1 MKHFLLFL
9 FCLSS
14 GPLLAQMLL
23 QPIPPDRSLG
33 VISRNEV
40 PGKNPEGLRIQ
51 KTDAPVQVDGLL
63 DEAAWRSAQV
73 AVDFSKQF
81 PVDTG
86 LAEARTEVLLS
97 FDERNLYIGVV
108 CWQDRADYTIPSL
121 KRDFPNGTS
130 DGINILLS
138 PSRDGLNGFFFSLN
152 PLNVQRE
159 ALMDNG
165 TTLSFEWDNRWSSAV
180 TNYDDRWVAE
190 LAIPFKTLRYTV
202 AAGENAWSVNF
213 VRVRLK
219 GWEVSTWRPV
229 PRQYAAN
236 NLAFCHELRW
246 DDPPPKPG
254 ASISLIPYAN
264 ARYEQDFRRD
274 PASLEVTD
282 RPDRANLNFGGDAKI
297 GVTPSLN
304 LDLTINPDYSQ
315 VEVDRQ
321 VANLSRFELFF
332 PERRQF
338 FLENRDLFAMF
349 GFPSTRPFFSRR
361 IGLARNP
368 VTGLN
373 ETVPIFAGAR
383 LSGKL
388 DDNWRVGLLNMQTQ
402 RVRWDSANV
411 LPAANFTVATVQR
424 KVFQRSA
431 ISAIIVNKENFVG
444 DLNEVERGGVQP
456 WNRVAG
462 LEYNLYSADNR
473 WEGEWYYHRSFSPD
487 PRKRGQTLAN
497 FLGYFDRN
505 FNTRFGYVLVDSFYN
520 AEAGFL
526 PRVGYQS
533 MFPAVGLSFYPDKGA
548 INNWSVGLESDMTY
562 SLDFKLTD
570 RDIAGY
576 VTVNLKNQTYLN
588 AVLIN
593 SYTYLFEDFDPTNL
607 YREGTQPLP
616 GGQGY
621 SYNSVRLRFTS
632 SSTYNL
638 QGRVD
643 ARFGQFFNGHAQAVE
658 GELSYRWQP
667 VGTFTMSYSYN
678 RIRLPE
684 PYASADFWI
693 LGPRAEL
700 SFSRSLFASAFLQWN
715 TQANNFNINTRLQWR
730 FAPVSDLFLVYTD
743 NSFAEAVPNTA
754 ARFLSPKNRALV
766 LKVVYWLNV

>member
-1 MKHFLLFL
+1 MKCVLFSL
-9 FCLSS
+9 FALTAV
-14 GPLLAQMLL
+14 PLFAQMNL
-23 QPIPPDRSLG
+23 QPAVPNPTLG
-33 VISRNEV
+33 LLTRYEI
-40 PGKNPEGLRIQ
+40 PGKNPEGLHIRR
-51 KTDAPVQVDGLL
+51 AESPVLLDGLL

-73 AVDFSKQF
+73 GVDFSKQF

-86 LAEARTEVLLS
+86 LAEARTEVLLT
-97 FDERNLYIGVV
+97 FDERNLYIGIV
-108 CWQDRADYTIPSL
+108 CWQDRANYTVPSL

-130 DGINILLS
+130 DCINMLIG
-138 PSRDGLNGFFFSLN
+138 PSRDGLNGFFFSVS
-152 PLNVQRE
+152 PLNAQRE

-165 TTLSFEWDNRWSSAV
+165 ANLAFEWDNRWASVVS
-180 TNYDDRWVAE
+180 NYDDRWVAE
-190 LAIPFKTLRYTV
+190 VAIPFKTLRYTV
-202 AAGENAWSVNF
+202 AEGENIWAVNF
-213 VRVRLK
+213 VRVRVK
-219 GWEVSTWRPV
+219 GWEVSTWKPV

-236 NLAFCHELRW
+236 NLAFCHELHW
-246 DDPPPKPG
+246 DSQPPKPG
-254 ASISLIPYAN
+254 ASISVIPYTN
-264 ARYEQDFRRD
+264 VRYDKDFRRD
-274 PASLEVTD
+274 PATLEVTD
-282 RPDRANLNFGGDAKI
+282 RPDRAKANFGGDAKI
-297 GVTPSLN
+297 GITPSLN
-304 LDLTINPDYSQ
+304 LDLTFNPDFSQ

-368 VTGLN
+368 LTGLN
-373 ETVPIFAGAR
+373 ETVPIQAGAR

-388 DDNWRVGLLNMQTQ
+388 NDDWRIGLLNMQTA
-402 RVRWDSANV
+402 RVNWDSASV

-431 ISAIIVNKENFVG
+431 ISAIVVNKENFTG
-444 DLNEVERGGVQP
+444 DLKEGQKAGIQP

-462 LEYNLYSADNR
+462 LEYNLYSPDNR

-487 PRKRGQTLAN
+487 PRKRGHTLAN

-505 FNTRFGYVLVDSFYN
+505 FNTRVGYILVDSFYN
-520 AEAGFL
+520 SESGFV
-526 PRVGYQS
+526 PRTGYQGF
-533 MFPAVGLSFYPDKGA
+533 FPGMGLSFYPEKSA
-548 INNWSVGLESDMTY
+548 INSWHLGLEGDLTY
-562 SLDFKLTD
+562 SLDFKNTD
-570 RDIAGY
+570 RDVALYG
-576 VTVNLKNQTYLN
+576 TLNFKDQTSLN
-588 AVLIN
+588 AVLVS
-593 SYTYLFEDFDPTNL
+593 SYTYLFSDFDPTNL
-607 YREGTQPLP
+607 YRPGTQPLP
-616 GGQGY
+616 GGRGY
-621 SYNSVRLRFTS
+621 DYNSMRIRFNS

-643 ARFGQFFNGHAQAVE
+643 IRFGQFFNGEAQGVE

-667 VGTFTMSYSYN
+667 VGTFAMGYSYN
-678 RIRLPE
+678 RIRLPG

-700 SFSRSLFASAFLQWN
+700 SFSRSVFASAFLQWN

-766 LKVVYWLNV
+766 LKVVYWLNL

>member
-1 MKHFLLFL
+1 MKHFLL
-9 FCLSS
+9 
-14 GPLLAQMLL
+14 PLLCLAAGTLVAQSAL
-23 QPIPPDRSLG
+23 PDLRTAPLT
-33 VISRNEV
+33 RYEV
-40 PGKNPEGLRIQ
+40 PGLSPEGLRIH
-51 KTDAPVQVDGLL
+51 KAHGAIELDGVL
-63 DEAAWRSAQV
+63 DEAAWQSAQV

-86 LAEARTEVLLS
+86 LAEARTEVLLT
-97 FDERNLYIGVV
+97 FDERFLYIGVV
-108 CWQDRADYTIPSL
+108 CWQDRADYTVPSL

-138 PSRDGLNGFFFSLN
+138 PSRDGLNGFLFSLN

-159 ALMDNG
+159 ALIDNG
-165 TTLSFEWDNRWSSAV
+165 TTLSFEWDNRWASAV
-180 TNYDDRWVAE
+180 TNHDDRWVAE
-190 LAIPFKTLRYTV
+190 IAIPFKTLRYSV
-202 AAGENAWSVNF
+202 ADGENSWQVNF

-219 GWEVSTWRPV
+219 DWEVSTWRPV

-236 NLAFCHELRW
+236 NLAFCHEMRW
-246 DDPPPKPG
+246 QSPPPNPG
-254 ASISLIPYAN
+254 ASISLIPYTT
-264 ARYEQDFRRD
+264 ARYETDYRRD
-274 PASLEVTD
+274 PTTLRVTD
-282 RPDRANLNFGGDAKI
+282 RPDRAGFAAGGDAKI
-297 GVTPSLN
+297 GITPALN
-304 LDLTINPDYSQ
+304 LDLTFNPDFSQ

-321 VANLSRFELFF
+321 VPNLSRFELFF

-373 ETVPIFAGAR
+373 ETVPILAGAR

-388 DDNWRVGLLNMQTQ
+388 NDDWRVGLLNMQTD
-402 RVRWDSANV
+402 RVNWDSSRT

-431 ISAIIVNKENFVG
+431 ISAIVVNKENFVG
-444 DLNEVERGGVQP
+444 KLSEGQKAGIQP

-487 PRKRGQTLAN
+487 PRKRGQTAAM
-497 FLGYFDRN
+497 FLGHFDRD
-505 FNTRFGYVLVDSFYN
+505 FNVRIGSVVVDSFYTS
-520 AEAGFL
+520 ESGFI
-526 PRVGYQS
+526 PRVGFQS
-533 MFPAVGLSFYPDKGA
+533 YFPGGGLTFYPNSGPV
-548 INNWSVGLESDMTY
+548 NNWSFGLNGDLTY
-562 SLDFKLTD
+562 SLAFQETD
-570 RDIAGY
+570 RDLSAY
-576 VTVNLKNQTYLN
+576 LTVNLKDQTFLN
-588 AVLIN
+588 LEIWN

-607 YREGTQPLP
+607 YRPGTQPLP
-616 GGQGY
+616 GQRGY
-621 SYNSVRLRFTS
+621 TYSGAQFRFTS

-638 QGRVD
+638 QGRANV
-643 ARFGQFFNGHAQAVE
+643 RFGQFFNGHGQSVD
-658 GELSYRWQP
+658 GEIGYRWQP

-678 RIRLPE
+678 RVRLPE

-700 SFSRSLFASAFLQWN
+700 SFSRSLFASAFFQWN
-715 TQANNFNINTRLQWR
+715 TQTNNFNINARMQWR

-743 NSFAEAVPNTA
+743 NSFAEAVPNTE
-754 ARFLSPKNRALV
+754 ARFFSPKNRALV

>member
-1 MKHFLLFL
+1 MKIYLLPFLVLATSTL
-9 FCLSS
+9 GAQMSTQN
-14 GPLLAQMLL
+14 PPVDLLA
-23 QPIPPDRSLG
+23 RY
-33 VISRNEV
+33 EV
-40 PGKNPEGLRIQ
+40 PGKSPEGLRVQ
-51 KTDAPVQVDGLL
+51 KTTGHIQVDGLL
-63 DEAAWRSAQV
+63 DEPTWRNAQV

-81 PVDTG
+81 PIDTG
-86 LAEARTEVLLS
+86 LAEARTEVLLT
-97 FDERNLYIGVV
+97 FDERNLYIGIV
-108 CWQDRADYTIPSL
+108 CWQDRADYTIPTL
-121 KRDFPNGTS
+121 KRDFPNGTG

-138 PSRDGLNGFFFSLN
+138 PSRDGLNGFLFSLS

-159 ALMDNG
+159 ALVDNG
-165 TTLSFEWDNRWSSAV
+165 VTLSFEWDNRWTSAV

-190 LAIPFKTLRYTV
+190 LAIPFKTLRYSV
-202 AAGENAWSVNF
+202 AEGENTWAVNF

-219 GWEVSTWRPV
+219 DWEVSTWKPV

-236 NLAFCHELRW
+236 NLAFCHALRW
-246 DDPPPKPG
+246 DSPPPKPG
-254 ASISLIPYAN
+254 ASISVIPYAN
-264 ARYEQDFRRD
+264 ARYETDYRRD
-274 PASLEVTD
+274 PATLEVTD
-282 RPDRANLNFGGDAKI
+282 RPKQTGLAFGGDAKI
-297 GVTPSLN
+297 GITPALN
-304 LDLTINPDYSQ
+304 LDLTINPDFSQ

-321 VANLSRFELFF
+321 VPNLSRFELFF

-373 ETVPIFAGAR
+373 ETVPILAGAR

-388 DDNWRVGLLNMQTQ
+388 NDDWRIGLLNMQTD
-402 RVRWDSANV
+402 RVNWDTSSV

-424 KVFQRSA
+424 KVLQRSA
-431 ISAIIVNKENFVG
+431 LSAIVVNKENFVG
-444 DLNEVERGGVQP
+444 KLSEGQKAGIQP

-462 LEYNLYSADNR
+462 LEFNLYSADNR

-487 PRKRGQTLAN
+487 PRQRGQTAAM
-497 FLGYFDRN
+497 FLGHFDRN
-505 FNTRFGYVLVDSFYN
+505 FNARFGYVIVDSFYT
-520 AEAGFL
+520 AEAGFV
-526 PRVGYQS
+526 PRVGFQS
-533 MFPAVGLSFYPDKGA
+533 MFPGGGLTFYPNSGPV
-548 INNWSVGLESDMTY
+548 NNWSIGLDGDLTY
-562 SLDFKLTD
+562 SLFFQETD
-570 RDIAGY
+570 RDLGAY
-576 VTVNLKNQTYLN
+576 LTVNLRDQTYLN

-607 YREGTQPLP
+607 YRPDTKPLP

-621 SYNSVRLRFTS
+621 TYNSVRFRFTT

-638 QGRVD
+638 QGRADV
-643 ARFGQFFNGHAQAVE
+643 RVGQFFNGHAQAVE
-658 GELSYRWQP
+658 GEIGYRWQP

-678 RIRLPE
+678 RVRLPE

-700 SFSRSLFASAFLQWN
+700 SFSRSLFASAFFQWN
-715 TQANNFNINTRLQWR
+715 TQTNNFNINARMQWR

-743 NSFAEAVPNTA
+743 NSFAEAVPNTQ
-754 ARFLSPKNRALV
+754 ARFFSPKNRALV
-766 LKVVYWLNV
+766 LKIVYWLNV

>member
-1 MKHFLLFL
+1 MKHFLL
-9 FCLSS
+9 
-14 GPLLAQMLL
+14 PLLCLAAGTLAAQSAL
-23 QPIPPDRSLG
+23 PDLRTAPLT
-33 VISRNEV
+33 RYEV
-40 PGKNPEGLRIQ
+40 PGQSPEGLRIH
-51 KTDAPVQVDGLL
+51 KAEGAIELDGVL

-86 LAEARTEVLLS
+86 LAEARTEVLLT
-97 FDERNLYIGVV
+97 FDERFLYIGVV
-108 CWQDRADYTIPSL
+108 CWQDRADYTVPSL

-138 PSRDGLNGFFFSLN
+138 PSRDGLNGFLFSLN

-159 ALMDNG
+159 ALIDNG
-165 TTLSFEWDNRWSSAV
+165 TTLSFEWDNRWASAV
-180 TNYDDRWVAE
+180 TNHDDHWVAE
-190 LAIPFKTLRYTV
+190 IAIPFKTLRYSV
-202 AAGENAWSVNF
+202 AEGENSWQVNF

-219 GWEVSTWRPV
+219 DWEVSTWRPV

-236 NLAFCHELRW
+236 NLAFCHEMRW
-246 DDPPPKPG
+246 QSPPPNPG
-254 ASISLIPYAN
+254 ASISLIPYTT
-264 ARYEQDFRRD
+264 ARYEMDYRRD
-274 PASLEVTD
+274 PTTLRVTD
-282 RPDRANLNFGGDAKI
+282 RPDRTGFAAGGDAKI
-297 GVTPSLN
+297 GITPALN
-304 LDLTINPDYSQ
+304 LDLTFNPDFSQ

-321 VANLSRFELFF
+321 VPNLSRFELFF

-373 ETVPIFAGAR
+373 ETVPILAGAR

-388 DDNWRVGLLNMQTQ
+388 NDDWRVGLLNMQTD
-402 RVRWDSANV
+402 RVNWDSSRV

-431 ISAIIVNKENFVG
+431 ISAIVVNKENFVG
-444 DLNEVERGGVQP
+444 KLSEGQKAGIQP

-487 PRKRGQTLAN
+487 PRKRGQTAAK

-505 FNTRFGYVLVDSFYN
+505 FNARIGYIIVDSFYTS
-520 AEAGFL
+520 ESGFI
-526 PRVGYQS
+526 PRVGFQS
-533 MFPAVGLSFYPDKGA
+533 FFPGGGLTFYPNSGPV
-548 INNWSVGLESDMTY
+548 NNWSVGMDGDLTY
-562 SLDFKLTD
+562 SLFFKETD
-570 RDIAGY
+570 RDLGAY
-576 VTVNLKNQTYLN
+576 LTVNLKDQTYLN
-588 AVLIN
+588 MVLWN

-607 YREGTQPLP
+607 YRPGTQPLP
-616 GGQGY
+616 GQRGY
-621 SYNSVRLRFTS
+621 TYSGARFRFTS

-638 QGRVD
+638 QGRADV
-643 ARFGQFFNGHAQAVE
+643 RFGQFFNGHAQSVE
-658 GELSYRWQP
+658 GEIGYRWQP

-678 RIRLPE
+678 RVRLPE

-700 SFSRSLFASAFLQWN
+700 SFSRSLFASAFFQWN
-715 TQANNFNINTRLQWR
+715 TQTNNFNINARMQWR

-743 NSFAEAVPNTA
+743 NSFAEAVPNTE
-754 ARFLSPKNRALV
+754 ARFFSPKNRALV